1 MKFKYLI
8 SDMDGVLLDTEN
20 LILKMYK
27 KSAAYHGFEFSEE
40 EFLKTI
46 GIDTIGTRA
55 ILEPNIPVDYDDF
68 FNKREE
74 YFMEYIAQYGA
85 PVKPFVLEGLKKIKD
100 TGIISAVATS
110 TAKDRALLRL
120 QKTGISQYFDS
131 FVFGDEIMRGKPAPD
146 IFLRAA
152 QRIGA
157 EPEECVVFE
166 DSPAGIAAA
175 KSAGMHAVLIPD
187 MKEPNDEL
195 KSLADHTTVSFIAAA
210 EYIIS

>member
-20 LILKMYK
+20 LILKMNK
-27 KSAAYHGFEFSEE
+27 KSAVYHGFEFPEG
-40 EFLKTI
+40 EFMKTI
-46 GIDTIGTRA
+46 GIDTLGTRT
-55 ILEPNIPVDYDDF
+55 ILEDHIPVDYDDF

-74 YFMEYIAQYGA
+74 YFMEYIAQNGA
-85 PVKPFVLEGLKKIKD
+85 PIKPFVLEGLKKIKD
-100 TGIISAVATS
+100 AGIISAVATS

-146 IFLRAA
+146 IFLLAA

-157 EPEECVVFE
+157 DPCDCVVFE
-166 DSPAGIAAA
+166 DSPAGIASA

-187 MKEPNDEL
+187 MKEPSEEL
-195 KSLADHTTVSFIAAA
+195 KSLADHTAVSFIAAA
-210 EYIIS
+210 DYILS